1 MIHASGIL
9 ACQAFMAAY
18 HGERHHFGAGKKGG
32 TRCGNAAEGVM
43 TEFEPPKEVAVLE
56 DITKIGVPSY

>member
-1 MIHASGIL
+1 
-9 ACQAFMAAY
+9 MAAY

-56 DITKIGVPSY
+56 DITEIGVPSY